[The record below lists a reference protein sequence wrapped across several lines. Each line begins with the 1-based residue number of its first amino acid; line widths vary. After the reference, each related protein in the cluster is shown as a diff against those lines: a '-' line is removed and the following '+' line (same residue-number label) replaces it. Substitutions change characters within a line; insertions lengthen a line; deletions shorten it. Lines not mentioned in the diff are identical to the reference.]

1 MKSFAVVFPGQ
12 GSQSVG
18 MLSTFMDNELVA
30 QTFAEANDALGYD
43 LKSIVLNGPDTELNK
58 TEITQPAILTPLT
71 VPLRPL

>member
-18 MLSTFMDNELVA
+18 MLSTFMSNEVVA

-43 LKSIVLNGPDTELNK
+43 LKSIVLNGSAVELNK
-58 TEITQPAILTPLT
+58 SEII
-71 VPLRPL
+71 